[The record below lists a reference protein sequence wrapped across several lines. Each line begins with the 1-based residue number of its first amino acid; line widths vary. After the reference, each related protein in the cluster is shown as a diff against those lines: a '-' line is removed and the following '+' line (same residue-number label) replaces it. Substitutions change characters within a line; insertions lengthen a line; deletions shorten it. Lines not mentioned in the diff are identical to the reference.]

1 MSSSN
6 EIEIKFRVA
15 ELDSLV
21 SRLGQLGLK
30 QVTPRTHEENTLF
43 DLPGRPLRA
52 RGDLLRLRK
61 YGDSWILTHKA
72 RSKERAGAHK
82 TRVETETRVED
93 GEKMEGILHALQFE
107 P

>member
-15 ELDSLV
+15 DLDSLV

-30 QVTPRTHEENTLF
+30 QVTPRTHEVNTLF

-61 YGDSWILTHKA
+61 YGDSWILTHTA
-72 RSKERAGAHK
+72 RSNEGAGPHK
-82 TRVETETRVED
+82 PRVETENQVED
-93 GEKMEGILHALQFE
+93 GKKMQG
-107 P
+107 